1 MSQDKE
7 VEQKCLLNS
16 LFNSE
21 VFKIKRHVK
30 YINCHHFSVFFY
42 FFFPQRKS
50 TNYKHWENHSKTSR
64 IISEKYH
71 SKRFFKGDCKK
82 LVRSSSV
89 TRASL
94 ELRAQ
99 TLESR

>member
-30 YINCHHFSVFFY
+30 YINCHHFSIFFI
-42 FFFPQRKS
+42 FFS
-50 TNYKHWENHSKTSR
+50 SE
-64 IISEKYH
+64 EKYKLQALGK
-71 SKRFFKGDCKK
+71 SFKNFKNH
-82 LVRSSSV
+82 
-89 TRASL
+89 
-94 ELRAQ
+94 LRKISQ
-99 TLESR
+99 

>member
-21 VFKIKRHVK
+21 VFKIKRRVK
-30 YINCHHFSVFFY
+30 YINCHHFSVFFI
-42 FFFPQRKS
+42 FFPQRKS

-71 SKRFFKGDCKK
+71 SKCFFKGDCKK
-82 LVRSSSV
+82 LARSFSV
-89 TRASL
+89 TQASL
-94 ELRAQ
+94 ELHAQ